1 MKVTVKQL
9 VGATFVAESPSGAR
23 FEMEGSAELGGTGE
37 RFRPMEAVLAS
48 LAGCS
53 GIDVVKI
60 LTQQKEPLQGLTIT
74 VDGERADAVPAVF
87 TKIHLRF
94 EIRGNVA
101 ENKAERAVALSADK
115 YCSVAKMLE
124 PTVAIT
130 HEVVLVPAA
139 P

>member
-1 MKVTVKQL
+1 
-9 VGATFVAESPSGAR
+9 
-23 FEMEGSAELGGTGE
+23 MEGSRELGGTGE

-60 LTQQKEPLQGLTIT
+60 LTQQKEPLEGLTIS
-74 VDGERADAVPAVF
+74 VEGERADAIPAVF
-87 TKIHLRF
+87 TKIHVRF
-94 EIRGNVA
+94 EIRGDVA
-101 ENKAERAVALSADK
+101 ENKAQRAVALSVDK

-124 PTVAIT
+124 PTVSIT
-130 HEVVLVPAA
+130 HEVVLVPGLSAQGI